1 MAIKYTTSNTNNLTG
16 SNTAKLTG
24 SISIGPSQYATGAVV
39 NTIGYMSACTD
50 SISTS
55 YAKFMGYSK
64 FNVAGVD
71 LFVYNAHNKYINI
84 QNLDIRF
91 KNTEN
96 GVDVIFSPGDFLK
109 FRTLSEASTFIK
121 KLKFMAKKAQQ
132 FKRECEMSTDF
143 M

>member
-1 MAIKYTTSNTNNLTG
+1 MATIYTTTANTTN
-16 SNTAKLTG
+16 KLTG
-24 SISIGPSQYATGAVV
+24 SITVSQPQYATGTLV
-39 NTIGYMSACTD
+39 NTVGYMSACSD
-50 SISTS
+50 SISMS

-84 QNLDIRF
+84 QNLVIKF
-91 KNTEN
+91 KNTAT
-96 GVDVIFSPGDFLK
+96 GVDVNFYPGDLIK
-109 FRTLSEASTFIK
+109 FRTIAEASTFIK
-121 KLKFMAKKAQQ
+121 QIKFMAKKAQQ

>member
-1 MAIKYTTSNTNNLTG
+1 MAITTTTTT
-16 SNTAKLTG
+16 NTAKLTG
-24 SISIGPSQYATGAVV
+24 SIAIGPSQYATGAIV
-39 NTIGYMSACTD
+39 NTVGYMSACSD
-50 SISTS
+50 SISMS

-84 QNLDIRF
+84 QNLVIKF
-91 KNTEN
+91 NNTAT
-96 GVDVIFSPGDFLK
+96 GVDVNFYPGDFIK
-109 FRTLSEASTFIK
+109 FRTLAEASTFIK
-121 KLKFMAKKAQQ
+121 QIKFMAKKAQQ

>member
-1 MAIKYTTSNTNNLTG
+1 MAITTTTT
-16 SNTAKLTG
+16 NTAKLNGSITVSQPLYTTG
-24 SISIGPSQYATGAVV
+24 SLSV
-39 NTIGYMSACTD
+39 GYMSACSD
-50 SISTS
+50 SISTT
-55 YAKFMGYSK
+55 YAKYMGYSK
-64 FNVAGVD
+64 FTVAGVD
-71 LFVYNAHNKYINI
+71 LFVYNSHNKYINI

-143 M
+143 I

>member
-1 MAIKYTTSNTNNLTG
+1 MAITTTTTTTTT
-16 SNTAKLTG
+16 NTAKLNGSITVSQPLYTTG
-24 SISIGPSQYATGAVV
+24 SLSV
-39 NTIGYMSACTD
+39 GYMSACTD

-71 LFVYNAHNKYINI
+71 LFVYNAHNKYIII
-84 QNLDIRF
+84 QNLVIKF
-91 KNTEN
+91 NNTAT
-96 GVDVIFSPGDFLK
+96 GVDLIFYPGDFIK
-109 FRTLSEASTFIK
+109 FRTLAEASTFIK
-121 KLKFMAKKAQQ
+121 QIKFMAKKAQQ

>member
-1 MAIKYTTSNTNNLTG
+1 MAITTATTTT
-16 SNTAKLTG
+16 NTAKLTG
-24 SISIGPSQYATGAVV
+24 SIAIGSSQYATGTVV
-39 NTIGYMSACTD
+39 NTIGYMSEDATL
-50 SISTS
+50 ISTT
-55 YAKFMGYSK
+55 YARYMGYSK
-64 FNVAGVD
+64 FTVAGVD
-71 LFVYNAHNKYINI
+71 LFVYNSHNKYINI

-109 FRTLSEASTFIK
+109 FRTITEASTFIK

>member
-1 MAIKYTTSNTNNLTG
+1 MAITTTTTTT
-16 SNTAKLTG
+16 NTAKLTG
-24 SISIGPSQYATGAVV
+24 SITVSQPLYTTTGSVSV
-39 NTIGYMSACTD
+39 GYMSACSD
-50 SISTS
+50 SISMS

-84 QNLDIRF
+84 QNLVIKF
-91 KNTEN
+91 NNTAT
-96 GVDVIFSPGDFLK
+96 GVDVNFYPGDFIK
-109 FRTLSEASTFIK
+109 FRTIAEASTFIK
-121 KLKFMAKKAQQ
+121 QIKFMAKKAQQ